1 MIIKNIKSII
11 TLFDL
16 KQQNQLQKIGFFLA
30 VLILLLLLALHNPIH
45 GYQTETSI
53 SDMSGMPSFLLKSWS
68 ATELDFLEWRS
79 IGASVDALK
88 SIGTVITW
96 LIVNLLA
103 LIVWLIIFS
112 SKTNESEK

>member
-1 MIIKNIKSII
+1 MKSFIA
-11 TLFDL
+11 LFDL
-16 KQQNQLQKIGFFLA
+16 KKHNQLQKTGFFVA
-30 VLILLLLLALHNPIH
+30 VLISLIILALHNPIH

-112 SKTNESEK
+112 SKTIESKK